1 MMNQLQLAYP
11 ERPRARRTD
20 PETSHAAARRAK
32 HFADSHAGRIL
43 LALQLHGPSSARR
56 LEQLI
61 GLTLVQ
67 IDRRVSE
74 LRGMK
79 LIRAQQ
85 DALGRVIQ
93 DSGCTVW
100 EACR

>member
-1 MMNQLQLAYP
+1 MQLQLEEY
-11 ERPRARRTD
+11 PRARRTD

-79 LIRAQQ
+79 LIRAQV
-85 DALGRVIQ
+85 DAAGRVVH